1 MIMSFGINGLNL
13 LATSTYL
20 QDVVVG
26 VIIIGFGLDRDP
38 PPQRHVRVK
47 KGQEGP

>member
-20 QDVVVG
+20 QDVIVG
-26 VIIIGFGLDRDP
+26 VIIIVSVWIGILR
-38 PPQRHVRVK
+38 R
-47 KGQEGP
+47 KGV